1 MKKSTFNL
9 FIACL
14 FMAAFTLTSCGHS
27 HENGDH
33 SHDSDDKKTEKT
45 IDMDSKEYASAYV
58 CPMHCEGSG
67 SDAEGKCPAC
77 KMDYV
82 KNVDHHDHEGHTE
95 HQHHD
100 GSDSHDHGHE
110 HAEGEDHDHDHE
122 GHSH

>member
-1 MKKSTFNL
+1 MKNSTFNL

-33 SHDSDDKKTEKT
+33 SHDDDNNKSEKT
-45 IDMDSKEYASAYV
+45 IDENSKEYASAYV

-67 SDAEGKCPAC
+67 SDAEGKCPVC

-82 KNVDHHDHEGHTE
+82 MNPDH
-95 HQHHD
+95 
-100 GSDSHDHGHE
+100 HE
-110 HAEGEDHDHDHE
+110 HAEGEEHSNDHTHGDGESHDHSHE
-122 GHSH
+122 GHSHD